1 VVIWSQSKEQEGNGG
16 NQARNQ
22 RIMKL
27 KWREQALKVRQRL
40 MAKVAIKKKED
51 AYSRKKM
58 RLKMAGK

>member
-1 VVIWSQSKEQEGNGG
+1 M
-16 NQARNQ
+16 ARNQ

-51 AYSRKKM
+51 AYAKKKM

>member
-1 VVIWSQSKEQEGNGG
+1 MIVWSQSKQQEGTGG
-16 NQARNQ
+16 NVARNQ

-51 AYSRKKM
+51 AYAKKKM